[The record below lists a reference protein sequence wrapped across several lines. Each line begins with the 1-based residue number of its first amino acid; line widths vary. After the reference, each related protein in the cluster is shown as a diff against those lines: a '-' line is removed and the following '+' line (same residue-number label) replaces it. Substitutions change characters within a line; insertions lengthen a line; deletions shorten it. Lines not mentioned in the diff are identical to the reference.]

1 MAVARWPDGR
11 EIAVRGEVEG
21 EIAAAP
27 RGTGGFGYDPVFV
40 PVEGDGRTFAE
51 MAPSEKHSL
60 SHRGRAFRALAAA
73 LDAVVDR
80 THDRTEGTGGED
92 PMPLH
97 PSAQVIVDFLND
109 AGLGIGPDATPE
121 QARALTAQRAG
132 WFEPHAVHEVYDRT
146 VPGPAGAIPV
156 RVYRPSEAA
165 GLPVVVWF
173 HGGGW
178 VIGGLDSHD
187 HLCRLLCDDAGCVV
201 VSVDYRLAPEHP
213 FPAAVEDCVAAYGWV
228 AANAAEVGGDPGRVA
243 VGGDSAG
250 GNLAAVVALTRRDA
264 GDPPPR
270 AQVLVY
276 PVTDHE
282 FDSPS
287 MHENA
292 TGYFLEREH
301 MRWFF
306 GHYLRDPRRRR
317 RLARLAA
324 CGRPTCRV
332 SRRRSS

>member
-1 MAVARWPDGR
+1 
-11 EIAVRGEVEG
+11 
-21 EIAAAP
+21 
-27 RGTGGFGYDPVFV
+27 
-40 PVEGDGRTFAE
+40 
-51 MAPSEKHSL
+51 
-60 SHRGRAFRALAAA
+60 
-73 LDAVVDR
+73 
-80 THDRTEGTGGED
+80 
-92 PMPLH
+92 MPLH

-146 VPGPAGAIPV
+146 VPGPAGPVPV
-156 RVYRPSEAA
+156 RVYRPSEAT

-228 AANAAEVGGDPGRVA
+228 AANATEVGGDPGRVA

-306 GHYLRDPRRRR
+306 GHYLRTPADADDWRVSPLRAPDLSGVAPAIVVTAEYDPLRDQGEAYGARLRAAGVDTEIVR
-317 RLARLAA
+317 GEGLFHGFFGLHPIVEPGREPWERVVAFLARALGPD
-324 CGRPTCRV
+324 GR
-332 SRRRSS
+332 

>member
-1 MAVARWPDGR
+1 
-11 EIAVRGEVEG
+11 
-21 EIAAAP
+21 
-27 RGTGGFGYDPVFV
+27 
-40 PVEGDGRTFAE
+40 
-51 MAPSEKHSL
+51 
-60 SHRGRAFRALAAA
+60 
-73 LDAVVDR
+73 
-80 THDRTEGTGGED
+80 
-92 PMPLH
+92 MPLH

-146 VPGPAGAIPV
+146 VPGPAGPVPV
-156 RVYRPSEAA
+156 RVYRPSEAT

-228 AANAAEVGGDPGRVA
+228 AANATEVGGDPGRVA

-306 GHYLRDPRRRR
+306 GHYLRTPADADDWRVSPLRAPDLSGVAPAIVVTAEYDPLRDQGEAYGARLRAAGVDTEIVR
-317 RLARLAA
+317 GEAGREPWERVVAFLARALGPD
-324 CGRPTCRV
+324 GR
-332 SRRRSS
+332 